1 MERTRRQLAE
11 MAARLFLERGYEA
24 VTVEE
29 IVAAVEVSPRTFFR
43 YFASKEDVLDEI
55 LVNEA
60 QAITAALRDRPKE
73 EPVLDAVKA
82 AAASWLGTAQR
93 DPRTLRLFALV
104 VRTPVL
110 RSRWLVRRHGTQ
122 EQLAEILTQRL
133 PVGTEPKMA

>member
-1 MERTRRQLAE
+1 MERTCRQLAE

-82 AAASWLGTAQR
+82 AAASWLGTASG
-93 DPRTLRLFALV
+93 
-104 VRTPVL
+104 TPA
-110 RSRWLVRRHGTQ
+110 RSGCSPWSCAPPCSG
-122 EQLAEILTQRL
+122 AA
-133 PVGTEPKMA
+133 GW